1 MSQLGDDKPPMTD
14 EALMEAFQK
23 GDDKA
28 FAVLVERH
36 ETKLWNFLRRYVG
49 DAATAED
56 LLQDLFMRV
65 LAHAADWTP
74 AAKVTTW
81 MYTIARNLC
90 TDHARRAVHRKVTSL
105 DGAASARSKDDDS
118 GPILVD
124 RLAGSDPGGEHK
136 VAMGQMIGQ
145 LDLALAALPDEQREV
160 FLMREVMDLSFA
172 EIALAVSASEP
183 TVKSRMRYALERLRT
198 ALVAF
203 RESGTMAAA
212 VEAQT

>member
-1 MSQLGDDKPPMTD
+1 MTD
-14 EALMEAFQK
+14 EALMEAFK
-23 GDDKA
+23 NGDEKA

-90 TDHARRAVHRKVTSL
+90 TDHARRAVHRKATSL
-105 DGAASARSKDDDS
+105 DGAPSARNADDDS

-124 RLAGSDPGGEHK
+124 RLAGPDRGGEHQ
-136 VAMGQMIGQ
+136 VAMGQMVKE
-145 LDLALAALPDEQREV
+145 LDVALAALPEEQREV

-172 EIALAVSASEP
+172 EIAAAVGATEP

-203 RESGTMAAA
+203 RDSGTHEVAG
-212 VEAQT
+212 EART